1 MNPLQ
6 QDPLL
11 LGLVLG
17 ALALLPLTVMMT
29 TSFLKISMVLV
40 LVRNAIGV
48 QQAPSSMALNGI
60 ALAMTLFVMTPTVN
74 AGLAAYRN
82 TAQANGGELQ
92 LPALIAAAEPL
103 RGFMLRNGSAEQRR
117 LFVAA
122 TRSSWPQGDASSV
135 GEQDWSIVVPAF
147 VVSEM
152 LKGFE
157 IGFLLYIPFIV
168 IDLLVSNVLLALGMQ
183 MVSPATLSLPLK
195 ILLFVAADGW
205 GRLLHALV
213 LSYRN

>member
-1 MNPLQ
+1 
-6 QDPLL
+6 
-11 LGLVLG
+11 
-17 ALALLPLTVMMT
+17 
-29 TSFLKISMVLV
+29 
-40 LVRNAIGV
+40 VRNAIGV

-74 AGLAAYRN
+74 AGLAAYRD
-82 TAQANGGELQ
+82 TAQPNGGVLQ

-103 RGFMLRNGSAEQRR
+103 RGFMVRNGSAEQRR

-122 TRSSWPQGDASSV
+122 TRESWPQGDTASV
-135 GEQDWSIVVPAF
+135 TEKDWSIVVPAY

-168 IDLLVSNVLLALGMQ
+168 IDLLVSNILLALGMQ
-183 MVSPATLSLPLK
+183 MVSPAMLSLPLK

-213 LSYRN
+213 LSYQS